1 MISKKFQHDQN
12 LTIVK
17 TVNLNKRD
25 NTVKARITS
34 QEMATS
40 EGSQFFKQL
49 NLKAYQCLDVA
60 IQMWFSTDLF
70 RK

>member
-1 MISKKFQHDQN
+1 MIIKIDFEKVSTCSN

-40 EGSQFFKQL
+40 EGSQCF
-49 NLKAYQCLDVA
+49 
-60 IQMWFSTDLF
+60 
-70 RK
+70 